1 VSDDRPGDE
10 DADDVGE
17 SMEGS
22 SHGEFSWLVQT
33 FDDIPATNII

>member
-22 SHGEFSWLVQT
+22 SHGEFS
-33 FDDIPATNII
+33 